1 MRSVDRRIVAL
12 ALPALGTLAV
22 EPLYRLVDTAIVGR
36 LGTEQLAGLA
46 VAAAILALVV
56 AGSNFLTYGT
66 TERVASRLGAR
77 RDDAAADVG
86 VQAMWLAAVVAVV
99 ATPALVVGARP
110 LAAALGADGDA
121 LEVAVEYLQISAL
134 GVPFVLVALAA
145 QGVLRGASDYRT
157 PLVILVAANVANLFI
172 EVVLVFGFDLGI
184 AGAAWSTVIAQAGA
198 GVAFLAVV
206 QGRLRAARQRR
217 PDRAEMAPLIT
228 AGRHLLLRVGSMLA
242 VFLGATAIA
251 ARIDDPTLAAH
262 QIAMSMFLFLA
273 LVLDAIAVP
282 AQTLVAEEL
291 GRGGAGARLLAGRV
305 VALSLVAAGGLT
317 TLVLATS
324 PLLPHAFSDDPAVV
338 SRATGALALLAVLLV
353 PGAIAFA
360 GDGILI
366 GAGDYRF
373 LGFAAFGYLVA
384 VAPIAFVVLAFP
396 SLGIAGIWLGLTAWM
411 LVRAVVNTLRVRR
424 VLPASAG
431 SGGGPGGGPGGGS
444 GAPLE
449 SEPAVDR

>member
-1 MRSVDRRIVAL
+1 MRAVDRRIVSL

-36 LGTEQLAGLA
+36 LGTGQLAGLA
-46 VAAAILALVV
+46 VAVAILALVV
-56 AGSNFLTYGT
+56 AGSNFLAYGT
-66 TERVASRLGAR
+66 TERVASRLGALD
-77 RDDAAADVG
+77 DDAAADVG
-86 VQAMWLAAVVAVV
+86 VQAMWLAGLVAVV

-121 LEVAVEYLQISAL
+121 LDVAVEYLQISAL
-134 GVPFVLVALAA
+134 GVPFVLVTLAA

-157 PLVILVAANVANLFI
+157 PLVVLVIANVANLLI
-172 EVVLVFGFDLGI
+172 ELVLVFGFDLGI

-198 GVAFLAVV
+198 GVAFFVVV
-206 QGRLRAARQRR
+206 QRHLRAARRRR

-242 VFLGATAIA
+242 VFTGATAIA
-251 ARIDDPTLAAH
+251 ARVDDPTLAAH

-291 GRGGAGARLLAGRV
+291 GRGGADARLMAGRV
-305 VALSLVAAGGLT
+305 MVLSLAAAGGLAV
-317 TLVLATS
+317 LVLATS
-324 PLLPHAFSDDPAVV
+324 PVLPHAFSNDPAVT
-338 SRATGALALLAVLLV
+338 SRATAALALLAVLLV

-373 LGFAAFGYLVA
+373 LGLAAFGYLVA
-384 VAPIAFVVLAFP
+384 VAPVAVVVLATP

-411 LVRAVVNTLRVRR
+411 VIRAFANTLRVRR
-424 VLPASAG
+424 VLLA
-431 SGGGPGGGPGGGS
+431 
-444 GAPLE
+444 
-449 SEPAVDR
+449 